1 MDAVALEQVLAHD
14 DNVKSVAY
22 NETSGSLVVIFGGG
36 SKWVYRK
43 VSQEMLDKLT
53 SGLSV
58 LELVRHNNIVGV
70 RIR

>member
-1 MDAVALEQVLAHD
+1 MDDVALTQVLSHD
-14 DNVKSVAY
+14 DNVKSVCY

-43 VSQEMLDKLT
+43 VSQEMFDKLT
-53 SGLSV
+53 AGLSV
-58 LELVRHNNIVGV
+58 LELVRHDNLVGV